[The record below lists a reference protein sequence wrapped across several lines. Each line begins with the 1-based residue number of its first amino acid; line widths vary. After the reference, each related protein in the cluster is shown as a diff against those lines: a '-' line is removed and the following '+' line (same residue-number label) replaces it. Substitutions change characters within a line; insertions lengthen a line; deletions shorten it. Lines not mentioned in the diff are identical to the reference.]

1 MDLDW
6 AAHDAGEGGIG
17 SSSSSSYDVGVID
30 GLSLLEMDG
39 RARRRTPWCDRR
51 ELFFAQAE
59 QGAKY
64 PDRYL
69 AGDNTTPGAY
79 VAPDSETLSA
89 SVVREGGGQGD
100 RKSEAHAWRATP
112 TLVLG
117 ATRGPTASA
126 G

>member
-1 MDLDW
+1 MDLDR

-17 SSSSSSYDVGVID
+17 SNSSSYDVGIV
-30 GLSLLEMDG
+30 GLSLLDG

-51 ELFFAQAE
+51 ELFFVQAE